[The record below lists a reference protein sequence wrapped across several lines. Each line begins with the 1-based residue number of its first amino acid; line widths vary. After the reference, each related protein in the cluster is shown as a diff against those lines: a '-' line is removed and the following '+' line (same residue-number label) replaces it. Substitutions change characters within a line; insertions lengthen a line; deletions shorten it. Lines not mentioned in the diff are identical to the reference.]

1 MRRAVLNV
9 VGLSARDLA
18 SGVMPRIAARAS
30 AGAVARI
37 RPAFPAVTCTAQSD
51 YLTGRRPG
59 EHGVVGNGWYD
70 RTLSEVQFWKQSN
83 RAVLAPKVWHELHAR
98 NPKLKVANLFW
109 WYNMGTDADI
119 AVTPRPIYKA
129 DGAKIF
135 DIASYPQ
142 RLKPALKAAL
152 GEFPFPSFWGPR
164 AGLPSS
170 RWIADCARWIE
181 EHERPDLSLVYLP
194 HLDYD
199 LQRFGP
205 ADPRSDAARRD
216 VDGLVGDLADFLES
230 RGVEVLIVSE
240 YAITAVDRAVPLN
253 KVFRD
258 RGWLELKPE
267 DGSLTLDTFAS
278 KAFAVVDHQVAHV
291 VVLDPAVRE
300 EVRKALVATPGVA
313 EVLDAEG
320 QAAAGV
326 RHARSGDFIAV
337 ADARSWF
344 SYYWWEEGQGDP
356 DYARTVDIHRKPGY
370 DPVELFLDPKIRFP
384 ALKVAWFLLKKKL
397 GFRALL
403 EVIPQDASLVRGS
416 HGRIPEDTLDWPVL
430 IGPADASV
438 PTQFASTDVYARIV
452 AGF

>member
-18 SGVMPRIAARAS
+18 SGAMPRIAARAA
-30 AGAVARI
+30 AGSVSRI

-51 YLTGRRPG
+51 YLTGRRPN

-70 RTLSEVQFWKQSN
+70 STLSEVQFWKQSN

-152 GEFPFPSFWGPR
+152 GEFPFHAFWGPR

-216 VDGLVGDLADFLES
+216 VDALVGDLADFLES

-253 KVFRD
+253 KVLRD

-291 VVLDPAVRE
+291 VVLDPSVGE
-300 EVRKALVATPGVA
+300 EVRKALLATPGVA
-313 EVLDAEG
+313 EVLDAAG

-326 RHARSGDFIAV
+326 RHARAGDFIAV

-370 DPVELFLDPKIRFP
+370 DPVELFIDPKIRIP

-416 HGRIPEDTLDWPVL
+416 HGRVPEDSLDWPVL
-430 IGPADASV
+430 IGPAGGAA
-438 PTQFASTDVYARIV
+438 PTQLASTDVYARIV

>member
-18 SGVMPRIAARAS
+18 SGVMPRVAARAAKGS
-30 AGAVARI
+30 VARI

-51 YLTGRRPG
+51 YLTGRRPVD
-59 EHGVVGNGWYD
+59 HGIVGNGWYD
-70 RTLSEVQFWKQSN
+70 RTLSEVHFWKQSN
-83 RAVLAPKVWHELHAR
+83 RAVLVPKVWHELHAR
-98 NPKLKVANLFW
+98 DARLKVANLVW
-109 WYNMGTDADI
+109 WDNMGTDADI
-119 AVTPRPIYKA
+119 AVTPRPVYKA

-170 RWIADCARWIE
+170 RWIAGCARWIE

-205 ADPRSDAARRD
+205 ADPRSYAARRD
-216 VDGLVGDLADFLES
+216 IDALVGDLADFLES

-253 KVFRD
+253 KVLRD
-258 RGWLELKPE
+258 RGWLELKSE
-267 DGSLTLDTFAS
+267 DGCLTLDTFAS

-291 VVLDPAVRE
+291 VVLDRSVRE
-300 EVRKALVATPGVA
+300 AVGEALRATPGVG
-313 EVLDAEG
+313 EVLDAAG
-320 QAAAGV
+320 QEAAGV
-326 RHARSGDFIAV
+326 RHARSGDFVVV

-344 SYYWWEEGQGDP
+344 SYYWWDEGQGDP

-370 DPVELFLDPKIRFP
+370 DPCELFIDPKLSLP
-384 ALKVAWFLLKKKL
+384 ALRVAWFLLKKKL

-403 EVIPQDASLVRGS
+403 EVVPQDASLVKGS
-416 HGRIPEDTLDWPVL
+416 HGRVPEDPLDWPVL
-430 IGPADASV
+430 IAPASASL
-438 PTQFASTDVYARIV
+438 PPQLASTDVYARIA
-452 AGF
+452 AGL

>member
-18 SGVMPRIAARAS
+18 SGVMPRIAARAA
-30 AGAVARI
+30 AGSVARI

-51 YLTGRRPG
+51 YLTGRRPT

-129 DGAKIF
+129 DGRKIF
-135 DIASYPQ
+135 DIASQPQ

-205 ADPRSDAARRD
+205 SDPRSDAARRD
-216 VDGLVGDLADFLES
+216 VDALVGDLADFLES

-253 KVFRD
+253 KVLRD

-267 DGSLTLDTFAS
+267 DGCLTLDTFAS

-300 EVRKALVATPGVA
+300 EVRKALLATPGVA

-320 QAAAGV
+320 QVAAGV
-326 RHARSGDFIAV
+326 RHARAGDFIAV

-344 SYYWWEEGQGDP
+344 PYYWWDEGAGDP

-370 DPVELFLDPKIRFP
+370 DPVELFIDPKVRFP
-384 ALKVAWFLLKKKL
+384 ALKVAWLLLKKKL
-397 GFRALL
+397 GFRALM
-403 EVIPQDASLVRGS
+403 EVVSQDASLVRGS
-416 HGRIPEDTLDWPVL
+416 HGRIPEDSLDWPVL
-430 IGPADASV
+430 IGPAGAPA
-438 PTQFASTDVYARIV
+438 PTQLASTDVYARIV